1 MGPPPNDAL
10 NNLLASLVEKHQVEV
25 VPNPH
30 RDGNWS
36 RLLEEWNTTTGQ
48 NIKDGVIISRKWT
61 NLKQQIKKK
70 MSREIQYVI
79 NNAEDSS
86 NSSINNISSITD
98 PASSS
103 GIPPLINSSE
113 LASNHFLASLVEKH
127 NVEQVKN
134 PHKDGNWSRV
144 LEEWNMTTGQN
155 VKDCV
160 TISKKWTNYKQQ
172 VKKKMMPQ
180 EFVGQYNNAA
190 GIGTHSNMMMNNS
203 AEDSNCSSAN
213 GVGVAEDDPTI
224 ITSMPGTSSSSVKR
238 SGKRLRMTMEHAL
251 AGNLNLSHDPY
262 AEEKWQKFHFE
273 AILAEE
279 KVLHNRKMQTY
290 EESIKFYEVMAAK
303 QKAMNAGYVPK
314 ETDPFYDEKML
325 EGSTTTN
332 QELGGFAVMDSSE
345 TEADGRD
352 SLEVTP
358 DIISNNDH
366 EQAVF
371 VKREEEVE
379 I

>member
-10 NNLLASLVEKHQVEV
+10 NNLLATLVEKHQVEV

-79 NNAEDSS
+79 NNAEDNS
-86 NSSINNISSITD
+86 NSSINNITD
-98 PASSS
+98 PSSV
-103 GIPPLINSSE
+103 IPPMNSSE

-144 LEEWNMTTGQN
+144 LEEWNLTTGQN

-172 VKKKMMPQ
+172 VKKKLMPQ
-180 EFVGQYNNAA
+180 EFGQYS
-190 GIGTHSNMMMNNS
+190 THPMMNS
-203 AEDSNCSSAN
+203 AEDSNSSN
-213 GVGVAEDDPTI
+213 GVVFVEDDPAAVGKKL
-224 ITSMPGTSSSSVKR
+224 MP
-238 SGKRLRMTMEHAL
+238 
-251 AGNLNLSHDPY
+251 
-262 AEEKWQKFHFE
+262 
-273 AILAEE
+273 
-279 KVLHNRKMQTY
+279 
-290 EESIKFYEVMAAK
+290 
-303 QKAMNAGYVPK
+303 
-314 ETDPFYDEKML
+314 
-325 EGSTTTN
+325 
-332 QELGGFAVMDSSE
+332 
-345 TEADGRD
+345 
-352 SLEVTP
+352 
-358 DIISNNDH
+358 
-366 EQAVF
+366 
-371 VKREEEVE
+371 
-379 I
+379 